1 MTQFIEING
10 VLYKVK
16 KNNIWTIAGFN
27 GKIASPPTAESCPF
41 CGSNDIHTFQPTA
54 YEIGDEASVRCE
66 DCGAEIRGETLEIA
80 LKKWNRRVNE

>member
-1 MTQFIEING
+1 MTQFVEIND

-16 KNNIWTIAGFN
+16 KNDIWTIAGFN
-27 GKIASPPTAESCPF
+27 GKRASKPTPESCPF
-41 CGSNDIHTFQPTA
+41 CGSYDIHMFQPTA

-66 DCGAEIRGETLEIA
+66 DCGAEIRGETLAIA